1 MEKYLSIHNTKN
13 IEYTWCI
20 YPESLKVNQIYF
32 HSYGKHNHIEI
43 IDMLLFLFFSIQ
55 AALKS
60 IRRMVSLIRKE

>member
-1 MEKYLSIHNTKN
+1 MEKDLSIHNTKN

-20 YPESLKVNQIYF
+20 YPESLKANQIYF

-43 IDMLLFLFFSIQ
+43 TDMLLLFFSIQ